1 MTKRI
6 FNIFSFFALIIVY
19 GCCGLNC
26 NYSLYKRQ
34 LKERMKSP
42 NCIKVY
48 DTIDNWIYIQVI
60 DTLTGELLG
69 YPTMKEIN
77 P

>member
-1 MTKRI
+1 
-6 FNIFSFFALIIVY
+6 
-19 GCCGLNC
+19 
-26 NYSLYKRQ
+26 
-34 LKERMKSP
+34 MKSP